1 MRLYRA
7 LLRLYP
13 RSFRVEYADEL
24 ERAFETRHQG
34 RGPLARASAA
44 LTDVLP
50 NAVAVHGALLR
61 QDVAYAVRS
70 FGRTP
75 GFAITAMLVVALGV
89 GANTAALTLAD
100 YTFLR
105 PFPYQDP
112 DRLVKVYQAEAD
124 DRTNYG
130 DVSPRT
136 FREWKEQQRSFS
148 SMGAYSWRSSNLVS
162 ASEPRRVELVA
173 TTPEVLPLL
182 GVRPAAGRFFSA
194 EDTLTGQAIILSH
207 ALWQTQFGSDQG
219 IIGKFVRLDGVPHAV
234 VGVMPPSFRFPQSS
248 VDGWV
253 PQVFTPSS
261 FEDPNDRFLFGIA
274 RLRDGLTP
282 EQARLELNTIST
294 QIARQYSNQLS
305 YRTGSAVFSLRGE
318 MPGSARS
325 LIVALVGAALCILV
339 LACAN
344 LASLFLARGAHRARE
359 IAIRTALGAGRE
371 RLIRQ
376 LLTEALTLTSVGGA
390 IGLAMASAGVPLLSR
405 LIPGGLPVDGSP
417 TVDDRILLVGIALV
431 LITGLA
437 CGVAPAIRAGRTGP
451 LDALRGTTRAG
462 GGRSRKVR
470 AGLVILEIASSVVLL
485 VSSGLLIRA
494 VARVQA
500 IDPGFGAE
508 NVLTLKTVLPLPR
521 YDSTFRR
528 VQFYDRVVLE
538 VQALPGVQA
547 AGYVTGLP
555 LVMRGG
561 IRTIVVPGATEP
573 ENDRETA
580 SIRYVSGRYFDALS
594 IPLIRGR
601 AFSATDATNGVQVAV
616 VSETFARRYWP
627 NDDPIGKRFLI
638 GAVDRE
644 ERTVVGVVGDIRV
657 RGLERRSEPQFYL
670 PASQPGNASVGSYMP
685 KDLVVKAS
693 VPPMSL
699 VSSIKGIIRNADPEQ
714 SVSNVRPLASILA
727 EETAPRVMQLRILV
741 VLSVIALLIAAV
753 GIHGLLTFTVAA
765 RSHELGVRRALGA
778 SGHTIVGLVFR
789 EGLALAS
796 VGIGLGVAGAYA
808 LARTMG
814 AILSGVQ
821 PQDPLTIGIAAT
833 VCFTIAIVSCLR
845 PARRAA
851 RVDPLDA
858 LRGG

>member
-1 MRLYRA
+1 MSFYRA

-13 RSFRVEYADEL
+13 RAFRVEYAAEL
-24 ERAFETRHQG
+24 ERTFEARH
-34 RGPLARASAA
+34 RGQSAIAIAA
-44 LTDVLP
+44 LMDVVP
-50 NAVAVHGALLR
+50 NAAAAHWELLR
-61 QDVAYAVRS
+61 QDIAYATRS

-75 GFAITAMLVVALGV
+75 GFAITAILVVALGV

-105 PFPYQDP
+105 PFPYQDSE
-112 DRLVKVYQAEAD
+112 RLVRFYQADVD
-124 DRTNYG
+124 DMTNYG

-136 FREWKEQQRSFS
+136 FREWKEQQRAFGA
-148 SMGAYSWRSSNLVS
+148 MGAYSWRSSNLVS
-162 ASEPRRVELVA
+162 ESEPRRVELVA
-173 TTPEVLPLL
+173 TTPDVFPML
-182 GVRPAAGRFFSA
+182 GVRPAAGRFFSP

-207 ALWQTQFGSDQG
+207 GLWQTQFGSDQG

-253 PQVFTPSS
+253 PQVFTASS
-261 FEDPNDRFLFGIA
+261 FEDPNDRYLFGIA
-274 RLRDGLTP
+274 RMRPGVTP
-282 EQARLELNTIST
+282 ELARLELNTISKR
-294 QIARQYSNQLS
+294 IAQQYGNQLS
-305 YRTGSAVFSLRGE
+305 YRTGSAVFTLRGE

-325 LIVALVGAALCILV
+325 LIVALVGAAFCILV

-359 IAIRTALGAGRE
+359 IAVRTALGAGRE

-376 LLTEALTLTSVGGA
+376 LLTEAMTVTAAGGA
-390 IGLAMASAGVPLLSR
+390 IGLAIAVAGVPLLSR
-405 LIPGGLPVDGSP
+405 LIPGGLPVDGAP
-417 TVDDRILLVGIALV
+417 TVDYRIIAAGVVLVF
-431 LITGLA
+431 ITGLA
-437 CGVAPAIRAGRTGP
+437 CGVAPAIRAGRAGP
-451 LDALRGTTRAG
+451 LDALRGTARAG

-500 IDPGFGAE
+500 IDPGFTAE
-508 NVLTLKTVLPLPR
+508 NVLTLKTALPLPK
-521 YDSTFRR
+521 YDSTSRR
-528 VQFYDRVVLE
+528 VQFYERVVRE
-538 VQALPGVQA
+538 VRALPGVQT

-561 IRTIVVPGATEP
+561 IRSIVVPGVTEP
-573 ENDRETA
+573 DNDRETA
-580 SIRYVSGRYFDALS
+580 SIRYVSGSYFDALS
-594 IPLIRGR
+594 IPLVRGR
-601 AFSATDATNGVQVAV
+601 DFNETDVTDGMQVAV
-616 VSETFARRYWP
+616 VSEAFARRYWP
-627 NDDPIGKRFLI
+627 DDDPIGQRFLI
-638 GAVDRE
+638 GVVERE
-644 ERTVVGVVGDIRV
+644 ERTIVGVVGDIRV

-670 PASQPGNASVGSYMP
+670 PASQPGDASVGGYMP

-699 VSSIKGIIRNADPEQ
+699 VSSIKSIIRNADAEQ
-714 SVSNVRPLASILA
+714 SVSHVRPLTSVVA
-727 EETAPRVMQLRILV
+727 EETAPRVTQLRILV

-753 GIHGLLTFTVAA
+753 GIHGLLTFTVSA
-765 RSHELGVRRALGA
+765 RTHELGVRRALGA
-778 SGHTIVGLVFR
+778 SVQAIVGLVFR
-789 EGLALAS
+789 EGLALAA
-796 VGIGLGVAGAYA
+796 VGIVLGVAGANA

-821 PQDPLTIGIAAT
+821 PQDPLTIGVAAA

-851 RVDPLDA
+851 RVDPLSA
-858 LRGG
+858 LRAD